1 MPGKGTAMK
10 KGGFTLLELLVV
22 IVIIS
27 ILATLVVGGA
37 NYTLRVAREKRV
49 NLSCKTLQT
58 AIHRYYTEYNDW
70 PGGKTP
76 NGDGNVQYSGDEN
89 KKVFGALR
97 ASNTESPPKGNKDEI
112 VFIDETAFFTPD
124 DDEEAQKLSETTG
137 SQPLVFVS
145 RSGRWTNKSG
155 QFLYYKVT
163 INYEFQTVKVEAPGF
178 DDEDD

>member
-1 MPGKGTAMK
+1 MK
-10 KGGFTLLELLVV
+10 KSGFTLLELLVV
-22 IVIIS
+22 IVVIS

-58 AIHRYYTEYNDW
+58 AIHRYHTEYNDW

-76 NGDGNVQYSGDEN
+76 GSDGEVEYSGAEN
-89 KKVFGALR
+89 SKVFGALR
-97 ASNTESPPKGNKDEI
+97 ISNTEAPPKGNKDEI

-124 DDEEAQKLSETTG
+124 GSDEAQKLSETTG
-137 SQPLVFVS
+137 AKPLVFVS
-145 RSGRWTNKSG
+145 RSGRWTNKNKK
-155 QFLYYKVT
+155 FLYYKVK

-178 DDEDD
+178 DDEDDD